1 MNESSSTFSKLAT
14 YAVALT
20 LTLFVGFPLFWM
32 VISSLKPSAELFV
45 SPPRILPH
53 EITFEWY
60 RNLLGN
66 SGSISLFRNS
76 LVVGVSTTLI
86 CMTAG
91 TLAAYSVTRFVYPG
105 KRVFLVA
112 ALLSYMFPAVVLFIS
127 VYMIIN
133 SFGLVD
139 THLGLIICHCI
150 LTFPFALWML
160 KSFFEGIPCEIDEAA
175 WVDGASFL
183 RTFFTI
189 IVPLALPGIF
199 SVAVFVFVLSWN
211 EFLFASVMITSG
223 TLKTIPVG
231 TAEFITSFD
240 VRWGEIMAIG
250 TLATVP
256 VVILFLCVQRYFL
269 SGVLSGAVKG

>member
-1 MNESSSTFSKLAT
+1 MNEKSSAFSKLMT

-32 VISSLKPSAELFV
+32 MISSVKPSAELFV
-45 SPPRILPH
+45 SPPRILPS

-66 SGSISLFRNS
+66 SDSISLFRNS

-86 CMTAG
+86 CLTTG
-91 TLAAYSVTRFVYPG
+91 TLAAYSVTRFQYPG
-105 KRVFLVA
+105 KRLFLVA
-112 ALLSYMFPAVVLFIS
+112 ALLSYMFPPVVLFIS

-139 THLGLIICHCI
+139 THLGLIICHWI

-160 KSFFEGIPCEIDEAA
+160 KSFFEGIPREIDEAA

-199 SVAVFVFVLSWN
+199 SVAVFVFTLSWN
-211 EFLFASVMITSG
+211 EFLFASVLVTSG

-256 VVILFLCVQRYFL
+256 VVVLFLCVQRYFL

>member
-1 MNESSSTFSKLAT
+1 MESSKFAKFAT
-14 YAVALT
+14 YLIALT
-20 LTLFVGFPLFWM
+20 LTTFVGFPLFWM
-32 VISSLKPSAELFV
+32 MISSLKPSAELFV
-45 SPPRILPH
+45 NPPRILPS
-53 EITFEWY
+53 EITFQWY
-60 RNLLGN
+60 RNLI
-66 SGSISLFRNS
+66 GSSDAVSLFRNS
-76 LVVGVSTTLI
+76 LVVGVSTTFI
-86 CMTAG
+86 CLTVG
-91 TLAAYSVTRFVYPG
+91 TLAAYSVTRFEYPG
-105 KRVFLVA
+105 KRVFLIA

-127 VYMIIN
+127 VYMIVN
-133 SFGLVD
+133 SLGLID
-139 THLGLIICHCI
+139 THLGLILCHCI

-160 KSFFEGIPCEIDEAA
+160 KSFFEGIPKEIDESA

-189 IVPLALPGIF
+189 ILPLALPGIF

-211 EFLFASVMITSG
+211 EFLFASVLITSG

-240 VRWGEIMAIG
+240 IRWGEIMAIG